1 MLDHETHVK
10 IADELHQ
17 ANIDRKPI
25 PLLTKR
31 YPDMVIEDSYAIQK
45 IWADRQ
51 IEAGRRK
58 AGHQIGLTSKAMQAA
73 TGIDEP
79 DYGVMFDDQ
88 VFESGHVRV
97 WRDYPHPRS
106 ELELA
111 FVLTDDMGGPHD
123 TIFDV
128 LCALECDTPAL
139 EVRDAHVVMEGRTI
153 IDTISD
159 TGALGAMVLGGSPMK
174 PEDIDLRWVGGAL
187 WRNQEIMETG
197 LSAGILGHPANG
209 VHWLANRLAGHDDY
223 LEAGEIILAGSF
235 TRYMWVYEGD
245 TVFADFGPLGTIGVQ
260 FE

>member
-1 MLDHETHVK
+1 MLDHEAHVK

-17 ANIDRKPI
+17 ANIDRKPV

-51 IEAGRRK
+51 IETGRRK
-58 AGHQIGLTSKAMQAA
+58 AGHKIGLTSKAMQAA

-79 DYGVMFDDQ
+79 DYGVIFDDQ
-88 VFESGHVRV
+88 VFESGHVFE
-97 WRDYPHPRS
+97 WKKYTHPRI
-106 ELELA
+106 EIELA
-111 FVLTDDMGGPHD
+111 FVLKDDLRGPNVN
-123 TIFDV
+123 IFDV
-128 LCALECDTPAL
+128 LRATEYVTPAL
-139 EVRDAHVVMEGRTI
+139 EVLDAHIEMEGRTI

-159 TGALGAMVLGGSPMK
+159 NAALGAMVLGGSPVK

-245 TVFADFGPLGTIGVQ
+245 SVFADFGPLGTIGVQ
-260 FE
+260 FN